1 MINFKIQKG
10 KNISQDLSQLFSLQ
24 QWYYPFASLFFHR
37 IFLCIHHVIIYRN
50 CVFLSNILVV
60 MTLENAKL
68 YDKMSV
74 SKTFTV

>member
-1 MINFKIQKG
+1 MINFKNSKG
-10 KNISQDLSQLFSLQ
+10 KKYFAGFIAIILVAAMVLSLCITIF
-24 QWYYPFASLFFHR
+24 
-37 IFLCIHHVIIYRN
+37 IEFLCIHHVIIYRN

>member
-1 MINFKIQKG
+1 MINFKNSKG
-10 KNISQDLSQLFSLQ
+10 KKYFAGFIAIILVAAMVLS
-24 QWYYPFASLFFHR
+24 FASLFF
-37 IFLCIHHVIIYRN
+37 IEFLCIHHVIIYRN
-50 CVFLSNILVV
+50 RVFLSNILVV

>member
-1 MINFKIQKG
+1 MINFKNSKG

-24 QWYYPFASLFFHR
+24 QWYYPFASLFF
-37 IFLCIHHVIIYRN
+37 IEFLCIHHVIIYRN
-50 CVFLSNILVV
+50 RVFLSNILVV